1 MSKYA
6 LRILSALFFMLLPAV
21 RLVAAPQQVENQI
34 IESIDI
40 KMMNLPEDTDFD
52 VEAVKARMKTKEGDV
67 FKHGDF
73 DNDLKTLVQ
82 EFDRAEPEVTI
93 VNDQVRIVLK
103 IWPKPTIRTIKW
115 TGNEKVKSRRL
126 MRELDI
132 QLCSIFDRCEFNRAF
147 QKLRAYYIRKGYFE
161 AQLRYEV
168 NLDPCTNCVDI
179 EVIIEEGRSGKIRKI
194 VFENFTKC
202 EENELTELMITKP
215 YFVFT
220 SWLTKEGT
228 FNEEAMQHD
237 QMQILNYLQNKGF
250 ADARV
255 HVKVTE
261 AEQCDRI
268 IITIT
273 ADRGE
278 LYTVGKLTF
287 SGNTIFC
294 DDDIIKAFRICPG
307 APFSPEKVRDTVD
320 SITHLYGR
328 KGYIDANVDFTPKL
342 EKGEC
347 VYSINFNIEEGKQ
360 YRVGLIKVLGNC
372 STQTRIILHETLLI
386 PGEVFN
392 IDKLELTEERLM
404 NIGFFKNVNVYA
416 VKSSGPDSLGGC
428 YRDVQIEVEETTTGR
443 ISAFMGYSTVE
454 SLFGGLTITENNF
467 NLLGLFKW
475 HKEGPGVLRGGGE
488 FLSLNTTIGTRSRTY
503 GLSYTKPYFL
513 DSQWVVGFDMD
524 QSVNRYI
531 ADDYD
536 IEGFGFTLRASRM
549 LNAFVRLGF
558 HYRYRNTQ
566 VHVTDHKKKL
576 HGLNNDG
583 GAISGVGSTLSYD
596 TTNHP
601 VEPSKGFKSSLQV
614 EFIGVGGD
622 STFWAFGYNNAY
634 YIPISDVSYFKLR
647 ADFRFLTPFGETNYN
662 NMPLDERLFLGG
674 DIAPRGYRAYRLG
687 PHFRGFKD
695 DPSGG
700 LSMQV
705 YTLEY
710 DHKLFKKVEGFVFFD
725 GGFVSKHTW
734 RIGQPYTSVGF
745 GARLAIIPGM
755 APIAIGMG
763 FPIHPGDRSKVKKF
777 FLTAGG
783 SF

>member
-1 MSKYA
+1 MFKNAS
-6 LRILSALFFMLLPAV
+6 RILSALFLLLLPMTG
-21 RLVAAPQQVENQI
+21 LIAAPQQVENQI
-34 IESIDI
+34 IESIDV
-40 KMMNLPEDTDFD
+40 KVMNQADDASFD
-52 VEAVKARMKTKEGDV
+52 ADGVKARMKTKEGDV
-67 FKHGDF
+67 FKHNDF

-82 EFDRAEPEVTI
+82 EFDRVEPEVNI
-93 VNDQVRIVLK
+93 VNDQVRIVMK

-115 TGNEKVKSRRL
+115 VGNEKVKTKRL
-126 MRELDI
+126 MKELDI
-132 QLCSIFDRCEFNRAF
+132 SLCSVFDRCEFNRAF

-161 AQLRYEV
+161 AQLRYNV
-168 NLDPCTNCVDI
+168 NVDPDSNCVDI
-179 EVIIEEGRSGKIRKI
+179 EICIEEGRSGKIRKI

-202 EENELTELMITKP
+202 EEDELNELMLTKT

-261 AEQCDRI
+261 AVQCDRI

-287 SGNTIFC
+287 CGNTVFC
-294 DDDIIKAFRICPG
+294 DEDIIKAFRIHPG
-307 APFSPEKVRDTVD
+307 APFSPEKVRETVE
-320 SITHLYGR
+320 SINHLYGR
-328 KGYIDANVDFTPKL
+328 KGYIDANVDFVPKL

-347 VYSINFNIEEGKQ
+347 VYSINFNIQEGEQ

-386 PGEVFN
+386 PGEIFN
-392 IDKLELTEERLM
+392 IDKLERTEERLM

-416 VKSSGPDSLGGC
+416 VKTSGPGSLGGC
-428 YRDVQIEVEETTTGR
+428 YRDVQIEVEETSTGR
-443 ISAFMGYSTVE
+443 ISAFLGYSTVE
-454 SLFGGLTITENNF
+454 DLFGGLTITENNF
-467 NLLGLFKW
+467 NVLGLFKCW
-475 HKEGPGVLRGGGE
+475 KEGAGALRGAGE
-488 FLSLNTTIGTRSRTY
+488 FISLNTTIGTRSRTY
-503 GLSYTKPYFL
+503 GLSYTKPYFW

-536 IEGFGFTLRASRM
+536 IEGFGFTVRASRM

-566 VHVTDHKKKL
+566 VHVTGDKKNL
-576 HGLNNDG
+576 HGLHNDG
-583 GAISGVGSTLSYD
+583 GAISGVGTTLSYD
-596 TTNHP
+596 TTNSP
-601 VEPSKGFKSSLQV
+601 VEPTKGFKSSLQV
-614 EFIGVGGD
+614 EFIGVGGS
-622 STFWAFGYNNAY
+622 STFWAFAYNNAY
-634 YIPISDVSYFKLR
+634 FVPLTEKSYLKMR

-662 NMPLDERLFLGG
+662 NMPLDERLFLGA
-674 DIAPRGYRAYRLG
+674 DTAPRGYRAYRLG
-687 PHFRGFKD
+687 PHFRGSKD

-710 DHKLFKKVEGFVFFD
+710 NHKLFKKLDGFVFFD

-745 GARLAIIPGM
+745 GARVAILPGM
-755 APIAIGMG
+755 APICIGMG